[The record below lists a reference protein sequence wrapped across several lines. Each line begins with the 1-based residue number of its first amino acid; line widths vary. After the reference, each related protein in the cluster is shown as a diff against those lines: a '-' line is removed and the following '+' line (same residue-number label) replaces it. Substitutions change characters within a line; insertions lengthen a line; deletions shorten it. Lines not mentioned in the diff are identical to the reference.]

1 MITQG
6 KYTYRNKDLVIPVR
20 TQQNQYFLD
29 KLEQII
35 LSVNPERIVEI
46 GTARGGVTLA
56 MSDILNKNNLGN
68 TKIKTF
74 DISMRNHLKNVK
86 IPNIEFYVG
95 NIFRYQDESLIEEEE
110 ITNFISKDHTN
121 LFLCD
126 GGYKVKEF
134 ITLCP
139 YLRSGDVIMLHDYAP
154 NKEIFESEYKDKIW
168 NWMEVTDQDIL
179 PCIEKY
185 NLSYYRMDLI
195 KLSAW
200 VALIK
205 D

>member
-1 MITQG
+1 MNQG
-6 KYTYRNKDLVIPVR
+6 RYCSSKLNIKIN

-29 KLEQII
+29 HVEEMLLLINPSRII
-35 LSVNPERIVEI
+35 EI
-46 GTARGGVTLA
+46 GTARGGVTLL
-56 MSDILNKNNLGN
+56 MSDILYKHNMYNS
-68 TKIKTF
+68 KIKTF
-74 DISMRNHLKNVK
+74 DISMRAHLKNIKV
-86 IPNIEFYVG
+86 PNIEFYVG
-95 NIFRYQDESLIEEEE
+95 NVFRYKDESLIKEEE

-139 YLRSGDVIMLHDYAP
+139 YLKSGDVIMLHDYAP

-168 NWMEVTDQDIL
+168 NWMEVTDKDIL

-185 NLSYYRMDLI
+185 NLSYYEMGLI
-195 KLSAW
+195 KPSAW

-205 D
+205 K